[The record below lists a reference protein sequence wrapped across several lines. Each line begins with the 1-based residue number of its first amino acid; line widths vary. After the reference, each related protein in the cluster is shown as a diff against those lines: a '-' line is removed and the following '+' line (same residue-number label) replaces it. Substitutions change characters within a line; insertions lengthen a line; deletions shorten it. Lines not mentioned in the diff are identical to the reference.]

1 MDAADARGAGRIEEG
16 ACPRHAKTFIDLIA
30 TSQKKGCGKKLEPL
44 LGNHLHEIWAALLAS
59 TAEMEE
65 ALRWL

>member
-16 ACPRHAKTFIDLIA
+16 ACPPHAKTFILPQGA
-30 TSQKKGCGKKLEPL
+30 RKRAVAKSWLKPL

>member
-16 ACPRHAKTFIDLIA
+16 ACPPHAKTFIA
-30 TSQKKGCGKKLEPL
+30 TTLPEKGLWQKAGPL